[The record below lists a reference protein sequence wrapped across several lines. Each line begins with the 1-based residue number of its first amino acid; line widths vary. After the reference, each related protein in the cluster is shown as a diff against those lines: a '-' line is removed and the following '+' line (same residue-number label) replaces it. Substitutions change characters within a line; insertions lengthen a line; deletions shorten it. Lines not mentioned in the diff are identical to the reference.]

1 MQGTRFKE
9 QDGPRPTQPR
19 QSSGAHFASQ
29 EPQPMEKRASAPAP
43 ASVQVQSIHLPQ
55 PVAQTN
61 RKMVTGEFPKVPG
74 PSKPARPAQPRGQ
87 APQQNAPR
95 ARRVSP
101 LNSAV
106 LPRVEQG
113 ETPESAR
120 LRRAVITG
128 ASGSMTKIPSSAP
141 ARKVSG
147 TNRGYSRYSN
157 GYFER
162 PEARQLTDYVAA
174 FQTEPTQ
181 GAPAYSWLAFA
192 VYGAFSIVASV
203 VWVAVAMVSGA
214 APLTGASPLML
225 AGLVILA
232 CIVVAAF
239 VCAVATSVATLR
251 TGRFEAGDVWASAVG
266 KSALVLLGSLV
277 VWIVCA
283 AIVG

>member
-1 MQGTRFKE
+1 M
-9 QDGPRPTQPR
+9 PTQSR
-19 QSSGAHFASQ
+19 QSSGAHFAKPVPGTQ
-29 EPQPMEKRASAPAP
+29 ETPSAAPAP
-43 ASVQVQSIHLPQ
+43 SYAQVQSIRLPQ

-61 RKMVTGEFPKVPG
+61 RKMVTGEFQKVPG
-74 PSKPARPAQPRGQ
+74 PSVQPRPAQPRNHT
-87 APQQNAPR
+87 PQQNAPR
-95 ARRVSP
+95 ARKVSP

-113 ETPESAR
+113 EGAESAR

-128 ASGSMTKIPSSAP
+128 ASGSMTKIPSNAP

-203 VWVAVAMVSGA
+203 AWAAVAMASGA
-214 APLTGASPLML
+214 APLTGANPLMF
-225 AGLVILA
+225 AGLVILV
-232 CIVVAAF
+232 CIVVAAL
-239 VCAVATSVATLR
+239 VCTVATSVATLR
-251 TGRFEAGDVWASAVG
+251 KGRFEAVDVWASAVG

>member
-1 MQGTRFKE
+1 MQGTRFKT
-9 QDGPRPTQPR
+9 QDESKSTQSR
-19 QSSGAHFASQ
+19 QPSGAHFAKPAAPSQ
-29 EPQPMEKRASAPAP
+29 ETLGAAPAAAP
-43 ASVQVQSIHLPQ
+43 RQVQSIRLPQ

-61 RKMVTGEFPKVPG
+61 RRMVTGEFPKVPG
-74 PSKPARPAQPRGQ
+74 PSRQQMPPQVRAQ
-87 APQQNAPR
+87 APQQNTPR
-95 ARRVSP
+95 GRRVSP

-106 LPRVEQG
+106 LPRVEQQ
-113 ETPESAR
+113 ETSESAR

-157 GYFER
+157 GYSEK

-192 VYGAFSIVASV
+192 VYGAFSVVASV
-203 VWVAVAMVSGA
+203 VWVVIAMASGA
-214 APLTGASPLML
+214 VPLTGASPLML

-251 TGRFEAGDVWASAVG
+251 SGRFETGDVWASAVG